1 MAETTRERPPESK
14 ILRQVSGWLMK
25 EFDERVDEDVIQ
37 RVAFDEVTRLRE
49 ARVQE
54 FIATISW
61 RKARARLA
69 AIRSNGGSHPDVL
82 RLGRPLVPS
91 A

>member
-1 MAETTRERPPESK
+1 MAETTREAPPESK
-14 ILRQVSGWLMK
+14 ILRQVSGWLMR
-25 EFDERVDEDVIQ
+25 EFDDRVDEDIIQ
-37 RVAFDEVTRLRE
+37 RVAIDEVTRLQE

-54 FIATISW
+54 FVATISW

-69 AIRSNGGSHPDVL
+69 AFRSNGGSHPDVP
-82 RLGRPLVPS
+82 RLGRPFVPS

>member
-1 MAETTRERPPESK
+1 MR
-14 ILRQVSGWLMK
+14 
-25 EFDERVDEDVIQ
+25 EFDDRVDEDIIQ
-37 RVAFDEVTRLRE
+37 RVAIDEVTRLRE

-54 FIATISW
+54 FVATISW

-69 AIRSNGGSHPDVL
+69 AFRSNGGSHPDVP